1 MQDFTY
7 SDFEIIDTHSHIFP
21 ERISEKAAANI
32 GAFYDLP
39 MDEIGDSLR
48 LIESGKKIGVKK
60 YLVCSTATSKE
71 QTESIN
77 NFIKAKCDRHSE
89 FFGFGTL
96 HPKMDNMEEEVERII
111 SMGLHGIK
119 IHPDFQKF
127 NIDDK
132 QAYKIYELIENR
144 IPILIHMGDE
154 RYEYSRPHRLANVV
168 KDFPKLKILAAHLGG
183 YQRWDEAMEFLS
195 GSDNLKFDT
204 CSSLE
209 IIPKEF
215 AVKLIRHYGVENCLF
230 GTDFPMWNHEKEI
243 KRFLSLGLTYEENRR
258 ILSENFKGFFNLE
271 A

>member
-127 NIDDK
+127 NIDDN

-258 ILSENFKGFFNLE
+258 ILSENFKGFFSLE